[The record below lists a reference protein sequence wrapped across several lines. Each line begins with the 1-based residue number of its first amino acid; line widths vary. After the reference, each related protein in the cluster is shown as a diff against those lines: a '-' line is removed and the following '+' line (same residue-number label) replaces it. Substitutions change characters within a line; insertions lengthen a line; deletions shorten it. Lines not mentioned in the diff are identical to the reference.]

1 MTNQVKRS
9 GLVLAGG
16 IIAIIR
22 GVLQFISNIGQE
34 FPAGLGYLKY
44 MEVIAAVALIAI
56 GIFAIVKSASPSAA
70 GIIRGLGM
78 GVIAWAIINSVVGYQ
93 AFSSF
98 GVDFSTMAPMMF
110 GSFLM
115 LTLIGV
121 FLVLGSN
128 KLKQSA

>member
-22 GVLQFISNIGQE
+22 GFLQFISNIAQE
-34 FPAGLGYLKY
+34 LPAGLAYLKY

-78 GVIAWAIINSVVGYQ
+78 GIIAWAIINSVVGYQ
-93 AFSSF
+93 ALMPL
-98 GVDFSTMAPMMF
+98 GVDFSTLAPAMF
-110 GSFLM
+110 GSFVL

-121 FLVLGSN
+121 FFVVGSN
-128 KLKQSA
+128 KLKQQA